1 MRIGVRTVP
10 WVLAL
15 AGLIIP
21 LIGSGFVTWP
31 VAVAWLA
38 VLTPV
43 WLFGGRLVPTRAHR
57 IAAALLLLP
66 VLVVLAWEGGWWLIP
81 ADLAWLAIEIA
92 DRGPRAGRWC
102 ASES

>member
-1 MRIGVRTVP
+1 MSRIGVRTVP
-10 WVLAL
+10 WLLAV

-21 LIGSGFVTWP
+21 LFGSSFGTWP
-31 VAVAWLA
+31 VTVAWLA

-66 VLVVLAWEGGWWLIP
+66 LLVVLAWEGGWWLIP
-81 ADLAWLAIEIA
+81 ADLAWLLIQILDLGHRRLEPA
-92 DRGPRAGRWC
+92 D
-102 ASES
+102 

>member
-10 WVLAL
+10 WLLAL
-15 AGLIIP
+15 TGLVIP
-21 LIGSGFVTWP
+21 LVATNFVTWP

-43 WLFGGRLVPTRAHR
+43 WLVGGRLVPTRAQR

-81 ADLAWLAIEIA
+81 ADLAWLSIEIL
-92 DRGPRAGRWC
+92 DRGDRRLEGGRIP
-102 ASES
+102 